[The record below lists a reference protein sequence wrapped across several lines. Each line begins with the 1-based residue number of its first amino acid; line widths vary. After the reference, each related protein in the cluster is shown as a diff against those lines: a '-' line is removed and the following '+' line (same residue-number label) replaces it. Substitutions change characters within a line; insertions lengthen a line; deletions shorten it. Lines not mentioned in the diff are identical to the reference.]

1 MDSYT
6 IDFMSNEW
14 IRNTLI
20 IVFCISFFLLT
31 GKLLN
36 KKQNIKTAKLFS
48 LILLISTLFSHFGNI
63 ISNQWTI
70 REHLPLHLCSINSL
84 ICISI
89 LFIKNNKSL
98 FEFSFYG
105 GIIGGIVAI
114 LTPQINDYDGSILEY
129 LVYYLS
135 HSLIIL
141 IPFYLLLYLN
151 FKLRPYS
158 WLKTILYLNILMV
171 ILMPLNYMIKS
182 NYMYLNRPPEVD
194 NPLIIGEWPF
204 YLIYFEV
211 FILILFL
218 ITFWIFTRKKIS
230 NFGSNG

>member
-6 IDFMSNEW
+6 IEFLSNEW

-20 IVFCISFFLLT
+20 SVFFISFFVLI

-36 KKQNIKTAKLFS
+36 EKQNIKTARLFS
-48 LILLISTLFSHFGNI
+48 LILLISTLFSHSGNI

-84 ICISI
+84 ICILI
-89 LFIKNNKSL
+89 LCIKKNKSL

-105 GIIGGIVAI
+105 GIIGGTVAI

-129 LVYYLS
+129 LVYYMS
-135 HSLIIL
+135 HSLI
-141 IPFYLLLYLN
+141 
-151 FKLRPYS
+151 
-158 WLKTILYLNILMV
+158 
-171 ILMPLNYMIKS
+171 
-182 NYMYLNRPPEVD
+182 NRPPKVN
-194 NPLIIGEWPF
+194 NPLIIGEWPY

-218 ITFWIFTRKKIS
+218 ITFWIFKRKKNS
-230 NFGSNG
+230 NFGSNN

>member
-6 IDFMSNEW
+6 IDFLSNEW
-14 IRNTLI
+14 FRNTSL
-20 IVFCISFFLLT
+20 SFFCMFFFLVLGRLLNERQNLKIA
-31 GKLLN
+31 KLLSLM
-36 KKQNIKTAKLFS
+36 LF
-48 LILLISTLFSHFGNI
+48 ISTLLSHAGNL
-63 ISNQWTI
+63 ISNQWTV
-70 REHLPLHLCSINSL
+70 REHLPLHLCSINGL
-84 ICISI
+84 ICITI
-89 LFIKNNKSL
+89 LLIKNNKSL

-105 GIIGGIVAI
+105 GVIGGIIAL

-141 IPFYLLLYLN
+141 IPFYMLLYLN

-158 WLKTILYLNILMV
+158 WFKTILHLNLLMI
-171 ILMPLNYMIKS
+171 ILMPLNYFIKS
-182 NYMYLNRPPEVD
+182 NYMYLNKPPEV
-194 NPLIIGEWPF
+194 NNFLIIGEWPY

-218 ITFWIFTRKKIS
+218 ITFWIFRRRKKI
-230 NFGSNG
+230 